1 MGKGQNLTEYQKI
14 RIGECYNREYSP
26 TMVAK
31 VLGRPVSTITAIY
44 SRFLM
49 NFVYLLNRKLIDP
62 KFAIFFDWKLS
73 QLSIQMKRTVYAISN
88 EN

>member
-1 MGKGQNLTEYQKI
+1 MRGKGIKKFTPKSMVKGQNLTEYQKI

-44 SRFLM
+44 SRFVDEFCLPS
-49 NFVYLLNRKLIDP
+49 K
-62 KFAIFFDWKLS
+62 
-73 QLSIQMKRTVYAISN
+73 
-88 EN
+88 